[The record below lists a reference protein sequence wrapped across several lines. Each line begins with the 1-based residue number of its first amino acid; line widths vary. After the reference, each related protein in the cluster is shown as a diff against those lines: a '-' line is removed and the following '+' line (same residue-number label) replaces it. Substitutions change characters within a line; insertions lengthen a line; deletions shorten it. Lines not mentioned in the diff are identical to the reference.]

1 MKTLQQLFRNPNK
14 YVVGLMSGTSADG
27 VDTVIVE
34 IKHNGVKTKLKQ
46 IAFHTYSY
54 KPELKEFILK
64 NSNSKTAKLDD
75 IARLNIL
82 LGEIFADSALRLI
95 RKAGLKPEDID
106 LIGSHGQTI
115 QHLPGRKK
123 MFGKN
128 ISATFQIGDPTIIA
142 KRTGRVTVGD
152 FRVADIAV
160 GGSGAP
166 LVPYFDYIIFR
177 SEKINRGLLNIG
189 GIANITV
196 IPKSA
201 KQSDI
206 FAFDTGP
213 GNMIIDKLMKL
224 FFDKPY
230 DAQGKRAFKGQIISA
245 LLNRMMQ
252 HDYFDKLPPKSTGRE
267 LFGDEFVKMIL
278 RSSKKHSPK
287 DIITTA
293 TELSALSVYTSYLKF
308 LKPKVHLDELIVSGG
323 GAHNLYLM
331 SALQRYFEPLKV
343 STIESA
349 GYSSDAKEAI
359 CFAVLANETI
369 SGNCSNLT
377 GATGAKHQTILG
389 KICLP

>member
-1 MKTLQQLFRNPNK
+1 MKTLQQLFQKQKK

-64 NSNSKTAKLDD
+64 NSNCKTAKLDD

-95 RKAGLKPEDID
+95 RKVGLKPEDID

-152 FRVADIAV
+152 FRVADVAV

-166 LVPYFDYIIFR
+166 LIPYFDYLMFR
-177 SEKINRGLLNIG
+177 SKKISRALLNIG

-196 IPKSA
+196 IPKNA
-201 KQSDI
+201 EQNDV

-213 GNMIIDKLMKL
+213 GNMIIDNFTMRLFGKPFDINGVIAHQGRIDLELLTRMLKHPYLKMK
-224 FFDKPY
+224 
-230 DAQGKRAFKGQIISA
+230 
-245 LLNRMMQ
+245 
-252 HDYFDKLPPKSTGRE
+252 PPKSTGRE
-267 LFGDEFVKMIL
+267 SFGDRFIGQIFKQTKNV
-278 RSSKKHSPK
+278 SKEN
-287 DIITTA
+287 IITTV
-293 TELSALSVYTSYLKF
+293 TEFTALSVYLSYLKF
-308 LKPKVHLDELIVSGG
+308 IKKKIQLDEILVSGG
-323 GAHNLYLM
+323 GVHNIYLM
-331 SALQRYFEPLKV
+331 NAFQRYFGAIKV
-343 STIESA
+343 KAIESA
-349 GYSSDAKEAI
+349 GYSSDAKEAV
-359 CFAVLANETI
+359 CFAVLANETV

-377 GATGAKHQTILG
+377 GATGAKRQTILG
-389 KICLP
+389 KICLS